1 MSGPS
6 TDATVL
12 RMLLTFLT
20 LALLSAAG
28 VAVGKSRGSGDV
40 RSADTALV
48 ESTTSVVATTAVTTT
63 VVRTIV
69 AATSVASTSVARSTT
84 VSPTTTL
91 PPPPVFELYESEGVN
106 FRFNPCQNPI
116 TILFNPVGYLDDG
129 QVARIEAVL
138 IEQAAEV
145 SVLTG
150 MNIVYGGL
158 TDEVSQDKYK
168 SGETILIHVGM
179 PGEGLLKAGDDYPST
194 MTYSWD
200 RSSGGFREVDVAQAQ
215 INANNSSYFDAHN
228 FDTIG
233 TQLLMVILGQAL
245 GLALLDDYDMV
256 AGGSTDAAH
265 WGDEIM
271 NWSSTP
277 LVPTWGPGDREGLS
291 LVGAVNG
298 CF

>member
-1 MSGPS
+1 MSRS
-6 TDATVL
+6 SADAIVV
-12 RMLLTFLT
+12 RMFLSFLT

-28 VAVGKSRGSGDV
+28 VAVGKSYGSGDV
-40 RSADTALV
+40 RSAETALV
-48 ESTTSVVATTAVTTT
+48 GSTTSVVATTAVPAT
-63 VVRTIV
+63 VAPTIV

-116 TILFNPVGYLDDG
+116 TILFNPVGYLADG

-179 PGEGLLKAGDDYPST
+179 PGEGVLGADEDYLWST
-194 MTYSWD
+194 LRSLD
-200 RSSGGFREVDVAQAQ
+200 RSSGGFREVDSVQAQ
-215 INANNSSYFDAHN
+215 INANNSSYFDLHN
-228 FDTIG
+228 FVTIG

>member
-12 RMLLTFLT
+12 RMLFSFLT

-84 VSPTTTL
+84 VPPTATL
-91 PPPPVFELYESEGVN
+91 PPPPVYKLYESGGVN
-106 FRFNPCQNPI
+106 VRFNPCQNPI
-116 TILFNPVGYLDDG
+116 TILFNPAGYLDDG
-129 QVARIEAVL
+129 QVARVEALLV
-138 IEQAAEV
+138 EQAAEL

-158 TDEVSQDKYK
+158 TDEVSQDKFKY
-168 SGETILIHVGM
+168 GEKILIHVGM
-179 PGEGLLKAGDDYPST
+179 PGEGVLGAGEDYMWFT
-194 MTYSWD
+194 HRSWD
-200 RSSGGFREVDVAQAQ
+200 RSSGGFREVDAVQVQ
-215 INANNSSYFDAHN
+215 INAESSSLFDADS
-228 FDTIG
+228 FSTIG
-233 TQLLMVILGQAL
+233 RRRLMQILGGAL
-245 GLALLDDYDMV
+245 GLAVLDDEDMV
-256 AGGSTDAAH
+256 AASSTDSAH

-277 LVPTWGPGDREGLS
+277 VAPTWGPGDREGLF